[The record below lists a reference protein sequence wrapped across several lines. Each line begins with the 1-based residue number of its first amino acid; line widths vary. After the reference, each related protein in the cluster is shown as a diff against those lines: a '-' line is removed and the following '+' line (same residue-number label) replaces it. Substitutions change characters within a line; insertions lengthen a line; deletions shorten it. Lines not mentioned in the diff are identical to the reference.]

1 MTAEAFHPLP
11 FVASSLPGG
20 TTGLDN
26 PGPAAEHVHALCAVA
41 AVPESVTALRTFA
54 RALAR
59 RWLLPEDVED
69 ALCLVVTELVTNVV
83 LHSMS
88 PQVTMY
94 LAKGRAGC
102 YRRGPGQRPVG
113 DSHRS
118 RHSRSRRLRT
128 LRTRLATGR
137 RLRHGVDESQH
148 RRGHQGH
155 CPFRRLSCRR
165 AAENATDGAATSH
178 PSGWARVRA
187 SRTTRTPWTRVSTQG
202 GAQPLFLRSAGQGD
216 RAPGFHFTGPD
227 LWGRQLGVPGG
238 EGRPRSRARPSVW
251 WRERGAAHP
260 GTGRRCGGRQPVGHH
275 PQVVTHGRG
284 QARIWNE

>member
-94 LAKGRAGC
+94 LAKGRAGVTAEV
-102 YRRGPGQRPVG
+102 RDSGRWETRIARGTAGADVSALCGRGLQLVG
-113 DSHRS
+113 AY
-118 RHSRSRRLRT
+118 
-128 LRTRLATGR
+128 AT
-137 RLRHGVDESQH
+137 
-148 RRGHQGH
+148 
-155 CPFRRLSCRR
+155 
-165 AAENATDGAATSH
+165 A
-178 PSGWARVRA
+178 
-187 SRTTRTPWTRVSTQG
+187 WTRVST
-202 GAQPLFLRSAGQGD
+202 AAGT
-216 RAPGFHFTGPD
+216 RVIAHFA
-227 LWGRQLGVPGG
+227 V
-238 EGRPRSRARPSVW
+238 
-251 WRERGAAHP
+251 
-260 GTGRRCGGRQPVGHH
+260 
-275 PQVVTHGRG
+275 
-284 QARIWNE
+284 